1 MFMLTFRWFIDM
13 TDITDFFDEF
23 GQEFQLRDVRH
34 IKYLLQDSLTG
45 KLYNRFSSN
54 FSRECS
60 YLL

>member
-45 KLYNRFSSN
+45 KLYKRFSSN

-60 YLL
+60 FLL

>member
-45 KLYNRFSSN
+45 KLYGRFNSN

-60 YLL
+60 ITL

>member
-1 MFMLTFRWFIDM
+1 MA
-13 TDITDFFDEF
+13 DITDFFDEF

-60 YLL
+60 FLL